1 LRQLLYIL
9 SLSLALVLVLHCQ
22 GAAQAAPADVA
33 PEQEARYQ
41 ALLGQLRCL
50 VCQNQSIA
58 ESNAPLAED
67 LRRQVREMIRR
78 GESDEAIK
86 RYLTDRYGEFVLYRP
101 RVEPRTWLLWG
112 GPFLLLATALLAA
125 MLVFRHRPTGQAQD
139 PPDRDAVRRL
149 LEERERR

>member
-1 LRQLLYIL
+1 LRQLLHI
-9 SLSLALVLVLHCQ
+9 LSLALVLVLHCQ
-22 GAAQAAPADVA
+22 GTAQAAPADVA

-112 GPFLLLATALLAA
+112 GPFLLLAAALLAA
-125 MLVFRHRPTGQAQD
+125 VLVFRHRPTRQAQD
-139 PPDRDAVRRL
+139 PPDPDAVRRL
-149 LEERERR
+149 LEERDRR